1 MLWDLENPN
10 CKDDSG
16 DPSLD
21 SGVKETTQSH
31 CLGSAM
37 PLLPSF
43 GVCFGTERSSSDKG
57 KANVAPQ
64 DEKSLSFPHPIRAMV
79 SNGTLACGLLH
90 IARVDSSKGY
100 LCICVLCLNGKQNTS
115 RPNLQC
121 V

>member
-10 CKDDSG
+10 CKVDSG

-21 SGVKETTQSH
+21 CDVKETTQSH

-37 PLLPSF
+37 PSLPSF

-64 DEKSLSFPHPIRAMV
+64 VERSLSFPHQIHAMV
-79 SNGTLACGLLH
+79 SNRTLGVGSC
-90 IARVDSSKGY
+90 
-100 LCICVLCLNGKQNTS
+100 T
-115 RPNLQC
+115 LQG
-121 V
+121 